1 MGNMKKALIV
11 GINNYPSSPLRGC
24 INDASSIAT
33 ILETNGDGSPN
44 FDVRLET
51 DVQTKSKL
59 KTMIVEL
66 FSGNSDTVL
75 LFFSGH
81 GFLNEIGGYLVTPDH
96 SRYDEGISMDEILVL
111 ANQSKSKD
119 KIIILDCCHSGA
131 LGTPTVGGGVS
142 YLQEG
147 VSILTASRED
157 EPSLEING
165 HGVFTNLLLNALQG
179 GAADLRGHISPG
191 GVYAYIDQAL
201 GAWDQ
206 RPVFKTN
213 VTRFT
218 SLRTIIPQ
226 VPLDTLRKIIEYFPA
241 PQEQFKLDPSYED
254 TNTKD
259 VKHAVIEPYAKN
271 ENIIIF
277 KNLQKLQSIGLVVPV
292 DSEYMYFAAMES
304 KSCKLTSLGF
314 HYWRLVKDRRI

>member
-1 MGNMKKALIV
+1 MKKALIV
-11 GINNYPSSPLRGC
+11 GINNYPSSPLCGC
-24 INDASSIAT
+24 INDASGVAT
-33 ILETNGDGSPN
+33 ILATHGDGSPN

-51 DVQTKSKL
+51 DVPTKSQL
-59 KTMIVEL
+59 KTLIVDL
-66 FSGNSDTVL
+66 FSGNSDIVL
-75 LFFSGH
+75 MYFSGH

-96 SRYDEGISMDEILVL
+96 AKYDEGISMDEILVL

-119 KIIILDCCHSGA
+119 KIIIFDCCHSGS
-131 LGTPTVGGGVS
+131 LGTPTIGGGTS
-142 YLQEG
+142 HLKEG

-157 EPSLEING
+157 ESALEING

-201 GAWDQ
+201 GAWEQ

-218 SLRTIIPQ
+218 SLRTVTPQ
-226 VPLDTLRKIIEYFPA
+226 VSPETLRKIIEYFTT
-241 PQEQFKLDPSYED
+241 PQDEFKLDPSYED
-254 TNTKD
+254 TNSPD
-259 VKHAVIEPYAKN
+259 VKHTLVEPYAKS
-271 ENIIIF
+271 ENVRIF
-277 KNLQKLQSIGLVVPV
+277 KNLQKFQSVGLVVPV
-292 DSEYMYFAAMES
+292 NSEYMYFAAMES
-304 KSCKLTSLGF
+304 KSCRLTSLGY